1 MVAFRFETLL
11 SAIHDPKEE
20 IEQFKYQSYLKF
32 LRQ

>member
-11 SAIHDPKEE
+11 SAIHDPKE